1 MLNNGDGKGGRGVRL
16 RELLGRAG
24 AGQNRAQQRKVGGGA
39 TTGASGAAKSS
50 RGPVLVWGRLTGASN
65 AGGSPSA
72 WPSGSLLLALVLE
85 AGSLHRTHQAET
97 TWKRPRGWTVS
108 GARSSRACLQ
118 GCLTAQHWDGAP
130 AQATRYPYLH

>member
-1 MLNNGDGKGGRGVRL
+1 MLNNGMGRGPGGSTARAAGQSRGRTEQGTAAQGGR
-16 RELLGRAG
+16 
-24 AGQNRAQQRKVGGGA
+24 GA

-65 AGGSPSA
+65 VGGSPSA

-97 TWKRPRGWTVS
+97 TWKRPRGVDCPW
-108 GARSSRACLQ
+108 GAFQ
-118 GCLTAQHWDGAP
+118 
-130 AQATRYPYLH
+130 